1 MERLDVKKDDKFCYS
16 IRFEKD
22 FSCIAEELIT
32 LGFSGHKLCI
42 VTDSNV
48 GPLYLEKLKLQS
60 CYNIA
65 EYQQ

>member
-1 MERLDVKKDDKFCYS
+1 MEKLNVKKDGRFCYA

-22 FSCIAEELIT
+22 FSYLAEEIAG

-48 GPLYLEKLKLQS
+48 APLYLE
-60 CYNIA
+60 
-65 EYQQ
+65 